1 MQPPRKEKVTKEM
14 AELRKLWSAA
24 LNMVALGAVD
34 LAADKYHMT
43 IRQAQESEVRNEVT
57 ADAIVRIEEDI
68 GRLQKALEIFQ
79 KQPELLWQIT
89 DF

>member
-1 MQPPRKEKVTKEM
+1 MHPRKEKATKEM
-14 AELRKLWSAA
+14 AELQKLWSAA

-57 ADAIVRIEEDI
+57 ADAILRIAQDI
-68 GRLQKALEIFQ
+68 GRLQRALEIFR
-79 KQPELLWQIT
+79 KYPELVWQIT